1 MSEIIGILVYE
12 SFPADAA
19 ARMTALAEQCGRAIR
34 WIHLPQDPEARLD
47 AETIG
52 QIGIALYAAGIFGP
66 RGRSFFSAVRKA
78 PNMRW
83 LHVFNAGVDHPVFP
97 AILEAGVRLT
107 TSAGTTAV
115 PIAQTAIG
123 GLLMLA
129 RGFPAWLEAQRKHE
143 WSPLRGADQPCDL
156 PGQTLCVLGLGSIG
170 TEIARLGVALGLNVI
185 GIRRSPRR
193 ADDPVAE
200 IQTPRA
206 LAELLPRCQWLA
218 IACPLTAQT
227 RKLINAEMLARLP
240 SGARIIN
247 VARGEIVDE
256 HALIEALR
264 SRHLAGAYLDVFE
277 KEPLPPESP
286 LWDLPNVIISPHS
299 SWAASGN
306 DARIVALF
314 VHNFEQLLRAR
325 PMINEVTQAGT

>member
-1 MSEIIGILVYE
+1 MSEMIGILVYE

-52 QIGIALYAAGIFGP
+52 QIEIALYAAGIFGR

-107 TSAGTTAV
+107 TSAGTTAI

-123 GLLMLA
+123 ALLMFA

-143 WSPLRGADQPCDL
+143 WNPLRGADQPQDL
-156 PGQTLCVLGLGSIG
+156 AGQNLCVLGLGSIG

-200 IQTPRA
+200 IHPPSA
-206 LAELLPRCQWLA
+206 LPELLPRCQWLA

-256 HALIEALR
+256 SALIEALR

-277 KEPLPPESP
+277 KEPLPTESP
-286 LWDLPNVIISPHS
+286 LWDLPNVIVSPHS
-299 SWAASGN
+299 SWAARGN

-314 VHNFEQLLRAR
+314 VHSFEQWLLGH
-325 PMINEVTQAGT
+325 PMSNEVTQTDM